1 MYVCMYVCMYVYNLF
16 SSGTSNPNDGHHK
29 DSIPFLSSLN
39 KEKEIN
45 EVHVK

>member
-1 MYVCMYVCMYVYNLF
+1 MCVCVCACNLF
-16 SSGTSNPNDGHHK
+16 SSGTSNPYYGHHK
-29 DSIPFLSSLN
+29 DSIPFLSSPN